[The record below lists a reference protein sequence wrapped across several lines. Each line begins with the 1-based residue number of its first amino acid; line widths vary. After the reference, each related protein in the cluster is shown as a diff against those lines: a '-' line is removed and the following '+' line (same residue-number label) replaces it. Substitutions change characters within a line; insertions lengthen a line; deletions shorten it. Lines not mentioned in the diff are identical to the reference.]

1 VSELIKTHLGKK
13 ELDRQAISKIA
24 NLITALIKEDREQQK
39 QSAKKQNCTAVQNHK
54 TTNQSN
60 DLSNEY
66 ENTNK

>member
-1 VSELIKTHLGKK
+1 MSELIKTHLGKK

-39 QSAKKQNCTAVQNHK
+39 QSANKQSCTAVQNPK

-60 DLSNEY
+60 DLYEC

>member
-1 VSELIKTHLGKK
+1 MIKTHSGKK

-24 NLITALIKEDREQQK
+24 NLLTLLIKEDREQK
-39 QSAKKQNCTAVQNHK
+39 QSAKKQNCTAVQNPK

>member
-1 VSELIKTHLGKK
+1 MSELIKTHLGKK

-24 NLITALIKEDREQQK
+24 NLFTTLIKEDREQK
-39 QSAKKQNCTAVQNHK
+39 QLAKKQNCTAVQNPK

-60 DLSNEY
+60 DVYEY

>member
-1 VSELIKTHLGKK
+1 MIKTHLGKK

-24 NLITALIKEDREQQK
+24 NIITLLIKEDRSQK
-39 QSAKKQNCTAVQNHK
+39 QLAKKQNCTAVQNHK

-60 DLSNEY
+60 DLYEY